1 MKIYVGSNADNDC
14 SIWEIQVRPPT
25 RVQRVRCPPRAYRGV
40 PGLTLGP
47 AILLITFSS
56 PSAPPSF
63 SSSFSS
69 PSHHPSNHP
78 RGVPGFTLGPAILFT
93 APRCLVVAIAG

>member
-47 AILLITFSS
+47 AILLII
-56 PSAPPSF
+56 
-63 SSSFSS
+63 FSS
-69 PSHHPSNHP
+69 PSHHPSHHP
-78 RGVPGFTLGPAILFT
+78 RGVLGLTFGPAILFT